1 MPRTLSLKI
10 GISGVRGIVGESLTP
25 QLVTSFGA
33 AFGTHC
39 GMGPVLV
46 GTDSRPSYEMVKH
59 AVIAGLLS
67 VGCTPVDVGILPVP
81 SLQMHVR
88 ATGANGAVC
97 ISASHNPIEW
107 NAVKFIGPDGIILRP
122 DRADEVTDLYH
133 QGVFPRV
140 TSHEIAEEREDHT
153 AIERHRETVLAAV
166 DADVIRA
173 RGFRVAVDCCNGG
186 ASVATPAFL
195 RALGC
200 DVVELYTD
208 PTLPFPHHPEPLPGN
223 IGDLCRT
230 VRESGADLGFAQD
243 ADADRLAIVNERGE
257 ALGEDC
263 TVTLAIHDALQR
275 QPGPVVVNISTSR
288 MVDDVAAA
296 HGVTVHRTRVGE
308 INVVERL
315 LQTGA
320 AIGGEGNGGVIVP
333 AINPCRDSFVAMALV
348 LEALARD
355 GGTMSEL
362 RARVPTYAIVREHV
376 GCAARYVATSL
387 RKIARLFDD
396 RRIDR
401 TDGIKVLWEDRWLL
415 VRPSNTEPVL
425 RVEAEAPTEDEA
437 HALVLEAL
445 ETLCPTR

>member
-10 GISGVRGIVGESLTP
+10 GISGVRGVVGESLTP
-25 QLVTSFGA
+25 QLVTSFAA

-46 GTDSRPSYEMVKH
+46 GTDSRPSHEMVKH

-88 ATGANGAVC
+88 TTGAFGAVC
-97 ISASHNPIEW
+97 ISASHNPIQW
-107 NAVKFIGPDGIILRP
+107 NAVKFIGPDGILLRP
-122 DRADEVTDLYH
+122 NRADEVTDLYH

-140 TSHEIAEEREDHT
+140 TSHEISEVREDDT
-153 AIERHRETVLAAV
+153 AIQRHREAVIAAV
-166 DADVIRA
+166 DADSIRA

-200 DVVELYTD
+200 EVVELNTD
-208 PTLPFPHHPEPLPGN
+208 PTAPFPHNPEPLPEN
-223 IGDLCRT
+223 IGDLCRA

-257 ALGEDC
+257 PLGEDC
-263 TVTLAIHDALQR
+263 TVTLAIRDALHR
-275 QPGPVVVNISTSR
+275 KTGPVVVNISTSR
-288 MVDDVAAA
+288 MVDDVAAEVGA
-296 HGVTVHRTRVGE
+296 TVHRTRVGE

-315 LQTGA
+315 LEIGA
-320 AIGGEGNGGVIVP
+320 TIGGEGNGGVIVP
-333 AINPCRDSFVAMALV
+333 EINACRDSFVAMALV
-348 LEALARD
+348 LEALARE

-362 RARVPTYAIVREHV
+362 RARVPTYAIVRERV

-387 RKIARLFDD
+387 RKIERLYAE
-396 RRIDR
+396 RPQDR
-401 TDGIKVLWEDRWLL
+401 TDGVKVLWDDRWLL
-415 VRPSNTEPVL
+415 VRPSNTEPIL
-425 RVEAEAPTEDEA
+425 RVEAEAPAEEEA
-437 HALVLEAL
+437 QALVREAL
-445 ETLCPTR
+445 EALCPTR